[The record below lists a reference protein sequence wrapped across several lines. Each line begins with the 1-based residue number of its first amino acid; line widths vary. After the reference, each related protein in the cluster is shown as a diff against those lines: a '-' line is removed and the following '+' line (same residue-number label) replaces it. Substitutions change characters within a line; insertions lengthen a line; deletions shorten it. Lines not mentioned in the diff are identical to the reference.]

1 MNDIIIGG
9 KGALTPVEPGKAAKE
24 ESGAQTPFGT
34 VLKQTIRDIN
44 NLQLKADQAIAKVE
58 VDNSAS
64 IHEAMVALEKA
75 DISFKG
81 HDAGKEQDH
90 RGLPGDHEDAG

>member
-75 DISFKG
+75 DISFK
-81 HDAGKEQDH
+81 AMMQVRNKIIEAYQEIM
-90 RGLPGDHEDAG
+90 RMQV